1 MDEEV
6 MATNEAVRRLE
17 AHGIVSPVFVTL
29 LASMMLTGAQYRQVL
44 LSWAEYNAGVYPWSV
59 ERWHSELCRTL
70 LRCGWEIGPE
80 QFLTVLVS
88 GGQVDNT
95 FRSTAVLT

>member
-1 MDEEV
+1 MDEEKKV
-6 MATNEAVRRLE
+6 ANEAARLME

-29 LASMMLTGAQYRQVL
+29 LASMMLTGSQYRQVL
-44 LSWAEYNAGVYPWSV
+44 LSWTEYNAAVYPWSV

-80 QFLTVLVS
+80 RFFTILAS
-88 GGQVDNT
+88 GGQVDNA
-95 FRSTAVLT
+95 FRSPDVFT